1 MARFTLTSEH
11 FSGTKTTVEFHAEH
25 LDNVLENFKQFL
37 QGSGYVLG
45 TNENIEVVDN
55 SWQFST
61 NTDDAVEDGPYYMD
75 TEPQET
81 YGAYDPNIIR
91 WDNLDDIR
99 ITIKEPETTPVKTK
113 KGKK

>member
-1 MARFTLTSEH
+1 
-11 FSGTKTTVEFHAEH
+11 
-25 LDNVLENFKQFL
+25 
-37 QGSGYVLG
+37 
-45 TNENIEVVDN
+45 
-55 SWQFST
+55 
-61 NTDDAVEDGPYYMD
+61 MD